1 LAAYFSVYMIPQYDL
16 EKIKSGVD
24 EKTWERAAGLYEA
37 GKVSEVEESYI
48 GFTARVSGTHPYDVA
63 VSETH
68 YNHGHCSCF
77 VGRQDILCKH
87 MVALAIWA
95 VLRGA
100 PLSDGNKKQKK
111 KRRFAAK

>member
-1 LAAYFSVYMIPQYDL
+1 MIPQYDL
-16 EKIKSGVD
+16 EKIKFGVD
-24 EKTWERAAGLYEA
+24 QKTWARAVGLYEA

-48 GFTARVSGTHPYDVA
+48 GFTARVSGTQSYDVA

-68 YNHGHCSCF
+68 YDRGHCNCF

-95 VLRGA
+95 VRRGA
-100 PLSDGNKKQKK
+100 PLSDGNKEQKNEALFCGK
-111 KRRFAAK
+111 TKG